1 MMYFFPLISI
11 VVLYFLVAA
20 TKPYLQPKMPFKVCA
35 ICVAVSL
42 TWFILLGLW
51 LFGYEVSPLFVGVLM
66 GMSITGFMYRL
77 EDVYKRHKVR
87 NFWLVR
93 VVVIVG
99 YFYSVIEFLKVAGM
113 FYCSWRFYLSLLL
126 QLPVYFFREQLMRIV
141 PVCASGLMIVVNFL
155 T

>member
-99 YFYSVIEFLKVAGM
+99 YFYSVIEFLEGRGDVLLFVAILSVIVIAIASLFFQGTTHADSPGM
-113 FYCSWRFYLSLLL
+113 RKRLDDC
-126 QLPVYFFREQLMRIV
+126 
-141 PVCASGLMIVVNFL
+141 C
-155 T
+155 